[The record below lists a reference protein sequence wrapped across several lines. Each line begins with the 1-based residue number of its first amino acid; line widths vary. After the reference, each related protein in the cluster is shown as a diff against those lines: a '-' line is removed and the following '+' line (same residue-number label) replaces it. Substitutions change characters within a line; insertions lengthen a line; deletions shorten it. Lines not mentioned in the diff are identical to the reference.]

1 MMNTFTASVFVVLA
15 SMAFHLG
22 ESCKDKGPV
31 CRNWSCQRPCPARG
45 VFDRSNDIITTE
57 AIEKLF
63 NELDLNIDRSVMIKD
78 LTNRIV
84 DSGIDEERDGIE
96 DYIRSVDNG
105 DNQIDLDEF
114 KMLIDNYAGLIL
126 NDHMDEIRS
135 NTDFKND
142 MEKVRAAVQ
151 A

>member
-1 MMNTFTASVFVVLA
+1 M
-15 SMAFHLG
+15 
-22 ESCKDKGPV
+22 
-31 CRNWSCQRPCPARG
+31 
-45 VFDRSNDIITTE
+45 
-57 AIEKLF
+57 LF
-63 NELDLNIDRSVMIKD
+63 NKKLLRNLLRY
-78 LTNRIV
+78 LQQ
-84 DSGIDEERDGIE
+84 
-96 DYIRSVDNG
+96 VDNG

-135 NTDFKND
+135 NTDFEND